1 MKGINHKY
9 IILQRRKLKVFLNAG
24 SEPWKAPIGNKWYQI
39 DVWFE
44 SLFASW
50 IFDFG
55 YLGYERDI
63 TSFLAERYN
72 KVVTPVHVQHFID
85 YFKVSHKVEKLDD
98 CSLKDVFILGD
109 DIEGCPVPIY
119 KYDCSI
125 TKEDEQ
131 MLLNKIQDNPEASKK
146 MLENFFSMHMA
157 RFNQSYYSKWGDGTE
172 AKYLAENFLAMHGI
186 RIVKQNISRKKTW
199 YDNFALPIFAI
210 GYITFFFIIPLIVLN
225 KIDFNNPF
233 GWIMF
238 FIFSFGIYG
247 IMVFYKQMTNN
258 K

>member
-9 IILQRRKLKVFLNAG
+9 IILQRRKLKAFLNAG
-24 SEPWKAPIGNKWYQI
+24 SEPWEVPIGNKWYQI
-39 DVWFE
+39 DVWLE

-72 KVVTPVHVQHFID
+72 KGVTPVHVQHFID
-85 YFKVSHKVEKLDD
+85 YFKASHKVEKLDD
-98 CSLKDVFILGD
+98 CSLKDVFLLGD

-157 RFNQSYYSKWGDGTE
+157 RFNQSYYSKWGDGMET
-172 AKYLAENFLAMHGI
+172 KYLAENFLAMHGI
-186 RIVKQNISRKKTW
+186 RIVKQNTSRKRTW
-199 YDNFALPIFAI
+199 YNNFALPIFVI
-210 GYITFFFIIPLIVLN
+210 VYITFFFITPLIVLN

-238 FIFSFGIYG
+238 FTFSFGIYG
-247 IMVFYKQMTNN
+247 IMVFYKLMTNN

>member
-24 SEPWKAPIGNKWYQI
+24 SEPWEAPIGNKWYQI
-39 DVWFE
+39 DVWLE

-50 IFDFG
+50 IFDFSH
-55 YLGYERDI
+55 LGYERDI

-72 KVVTPVHVQHFID
+72 KGVTPVHVQHFID
-85 YFKVSHKVEKLDD
+85 YFKASHKVEKLDD

-157 RFNQSYYSKWGDGTE
+157 RFNQSYYSKWGDGIKT
-172 AKYLAENFLAMHGI
+172 KYLAENFLAMHGI
-186 RIVKQNISRKKTW
+186 RIVKQNISRKRTW
-199 YDNFALPIFAI
+199 YDNFPLPIFAI

-247 IMVFYKQMTNN
+247 IMVFYKLMTNN